1 MNVHDY
7 ESQSIYGNRLG
18 QYLAEVYAGTDIVGW
33 YGTIERQLRNMLED
47 AEKGRNWPYADK
59 IRKYLDIWRSNEIT
73 GSMNRET
80 LEILKSGPE
89 VLAVDSWNLSDYF
102 STLRDQLR
110 KLIASEE
117 QLPRDMDMDQNN
129 PMAGMGGG
137 RGAPPMSPDFGPQDG
152 APDGA
157 QPGGAPDDQNPE
169 GGGPPLG
176 TEPGGEG
183 AQGGGLE
190 GGPTAPG
197 EEELPDDEPYLKRF

>member
-1 MNVHDY
+1 MSVHDY
-7 ESQSIYGNRLG
+7 ESQAVHGNRLG
-18 QYLAEVYAGTDIVGW
+18 QYLIELYAGTDIVGW
-33 YGTIERQLRNMLED
+33 YGQIERQLGRMVED

-59 IRKYLDIWRSNEIT
+59 LRKYLDIWRGNEIT

-80 LEILKSGPE
+80 LEVLKSGTE

-157 QPGGAPDDQNPE
+157 PDDQNPE

-176 TEPGGEG
+176 TEPGGED
-183 AQGGGLE
+183 AEGGGLE
-190 GGPTAPG
+190 GGPPAPG
-197 EEELPDDEPYLKRF
+197 EEDLPDDERI